1 MFQVAAQVR
10 QISISRSPKNLTGEG
25 DVPKLKEKLPLLSI
39 PNDGNQYRSVVSV
52 ERSDFQQHVMDS
64 SRSFMQ
70 DVIDTFHLAVPLFI
84 SRVSSV
90 GVSSTFCLCCKSMPI
105 LTFILNSQMQTTDT
119 ALLGHVSG
127 QALSAAALSDLFRMC
142 TGALLQGRVAGILVG
157 QTIG

>member
-1 MFQVAAQVR
+1 MAGGKRFEFTHAHKSTTPLPCIMPPCWYLSRLTLLHHHKAPDDHEMFQVAAQVR

-70 DVIDTFHLAVPLFI
+70 DLA
-84 SRVSSV
+84 
-90 GVSSTFCLCCKSMPI
+90 
-105 LTFILNSQMQTTDT
+105 N
-119 ALLGHVSG
+119 
-127 QALSAAALSDLFRMC
+127 
-142 TGALLQGRVAGILVG
+142 
-157 QTIG
+157 